1 MYKFDYYHYSL
12 LIKKNLVEGDSSN
25 ALDEKKLNMNLNK
38 ELSNSNAD
46 SNKFSQANEDKN
58 NYETS
63 NKKIKNCFLEETES
77 SGKDNQPLNFA
88 NSKIMDILNKKNNAK
103 EKEDDKEREVDSDE
117 IKLDS
122 LLSRIENNILQ
133 NNILNKNNNNNK

>member
-1 MYKFDYYHYSL
+1 M
-12 LIKKNLVEGDSSN
+12 NL
-25 ALDEKKLNMNLNK
+25 NLNK
-38 ELSNSNAD
+38 EFSNSNAD

-103 EKEDDKEREVDSDE
+103 EKEDDKEKEKEVDSDE

-133 NNILNKNNNNNK
+133 NNILNKNNNNK